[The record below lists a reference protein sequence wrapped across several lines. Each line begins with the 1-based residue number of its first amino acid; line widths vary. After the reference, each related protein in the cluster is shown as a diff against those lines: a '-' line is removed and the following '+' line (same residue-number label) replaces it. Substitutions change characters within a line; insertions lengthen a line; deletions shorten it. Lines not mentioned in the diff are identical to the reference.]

1 MSATLIEDIAL
12 ELDPAAA
19 VKRLRLGRT
28 RDPEARVRP
37 FIARV
42 LELAEPR
49 ALYAVHPMGGRGD
62 EWVEV
67 GGTRLRS
74 GVLARHTRGAAQAF
88 PYVVTLG
95 PRVDEAVSAATDLL
109 EQYCLHEVANLALAR
124 ARDAVRARVGAT
136 FGLPKLYSLAPG
148 SLPDW
153 PITEQRALFSFLG
166 DVEGLL
172 GVRLTESFLMIPRK
186 SLSGLIFP
194 SDRPFVSC
202 RLCDS
207 HDCPGRQ
214 APYDPAAAADEEQ
227 QP

>member
-1 MSATLIEDIAL
+1 MTATLIEDIPL

-28 RDPEARVRP
+28 KDPEARVRP
-37 FIARV
+37 FLARV

-49 ALYAVHPMGGRGD
+49 ALYAAHDVGARGD
-62 EWVEV
+62 DWVEV

-74 GVLARHTRGAAQAF
+74 GVLSRHTRGAAQAF

-95 PRVDEAVSAATDLL
+95 SRVEEAVGAATDLL

-124 ARDAVRARVGAT
+124 ARDAVRARVGEA

-153 PITEQRALFSFLG
+153 PLTEQRALFHLLG
-166 DVEGLL
+166 DVVGRL
-172 GVRLTESFLMIPRK
+172 GVRLTESFLMVPRK

-207 HDCPGRQ
+207 RDCPGRQ
-214 APYDPAAAADEEQ
+214 AAYDPAAESH
-227 QP
+227 P

>member
-1 MSATLIEDIAL
+1 VSAVLMEDIVL
-12 ELDPAAA
+12 RLDPASA

-37 FIARV
+37 FLERI

-49 ALYAVHPMGGRGD
+49 ALYASHPVGQRSE

-95 PRVDEAVSAATDLL
+95 PRVEAAVSATTDLL
-109 EQYCLHEVANLALAR
+109 EQYCLDEVANLALAR
-124 ARDAVRARVGAT
+124 ARDAVRARVGEV
-136 FGLPKLYSLAPG
+136 FSLPKLSSLAPG

-153 PITEQRALFSFLG
+153 PITEQRALFALLG
-166 DVEGLL
+166 DVEGRL

-202 RLCDS
+202 RLCETR
-207 HDCPGRQ
+207 DCPGRQ
-214 APYDPAAAADEEQ
+214 AAYDPAAAADETHG
-227 QP
+227 

>member
-1 MSATLIEDIAL
+1 MNPTLLDPL
-12 ELDPAAA
+12 PVELDPASA
-19 VKRLRLGRT
+19 VRRLRLERT
-28 RDPEARVRP
+28 RDPEARVRAL
-37 FIARV
+37 IRRV

-49 ALYAVHPMGGRGD
+49 GLYAAHPVGERGED
-62 EWVEV
+62 WVEV
-67 GGTRLRS
+67 GAARFQS
-74 GVLARHTRGAAQAF
+74 AVLARHTRGAPQAF
-88 PYVVTLG
+88 PYLVTLG
-95 PRVDEAVSAATDLL
+95 PRVEEEVSRTADLL

-124 ARDAVRARVGAT
+124 ARDALRARVGEA

-153 PITEQRALFSFLG
+153 PITEQRALFGLLG
-166 DVEGLL
+166 DVKGQL

-207 HDCPGRQ
+207 RDCPGRQ
-214 APYDPAAAADEEQ
+214 APYDPGAADHG
-227 QP
+227 